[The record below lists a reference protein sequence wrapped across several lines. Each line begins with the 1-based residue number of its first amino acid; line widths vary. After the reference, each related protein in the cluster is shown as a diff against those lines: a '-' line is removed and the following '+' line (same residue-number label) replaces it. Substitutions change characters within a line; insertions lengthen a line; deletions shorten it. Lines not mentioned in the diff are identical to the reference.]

1 MNAHPVTADERSNR
15 APSPPPAQIAFPP
28 ILFSPLLFQS
38 NSPLASPHTP
48 PSITRQNPF
57 DLLPG
62 SLPNPQSSPPTHPV
76 HDTHPSH
83 DDPRDKTPPPA
94 PHSSLNNTR
103 NVSLENPRND
113 PHLDMT
119 NYPHLMPSS
128 SSSPKSS
135 PPVFNTF
142 INASYP
148 SSPPPAAAAEDPA
161 LDICFED
168 DALSPLERIYLLSR
182 STAIY
187 HRYVRFCCPMFI
199 SVFKPLVVV
208 ASTLPEPCRHF
219 YPKCYPRMC
228 WITSFQY

>member
-1 MNAHPVTADERSNR
+1 MGSVVSFILTYFFDCSMNGHPVAGEERSNLT
-15 APSPPPAQIAFPP
+15 PSPPPAQIAFPP

-57 DLLPG
+57 DLLPP
-62 SLPNPQSSPPTHPV
+62 SLPNPQSSPPTHTAY
-76 HDTHPSH
+76 DTSPSY
-83 DDPRDKTPPPA
+83 DDPRDKTPPPT
-94 PHSSLNNTR
+94 PYNSLNNTR
-103 NVSLENPRND
+103 NMCLEIT

-119 NYPHLMPSS
+119 NNPHHIPSS

-148 SSPPPAAAAEDPA
+148 SSPPPNVPEDSA

-182 STAIY
+182 SAAVY
-187 HRYVRFCCPMFI
+187 HRCV
-199 SVFKPLVVV
+199 
-208 ASTLPEPCRHF
+208 
-219 YPKCYPRMC
+219 
-228 WITSFQY
+228 